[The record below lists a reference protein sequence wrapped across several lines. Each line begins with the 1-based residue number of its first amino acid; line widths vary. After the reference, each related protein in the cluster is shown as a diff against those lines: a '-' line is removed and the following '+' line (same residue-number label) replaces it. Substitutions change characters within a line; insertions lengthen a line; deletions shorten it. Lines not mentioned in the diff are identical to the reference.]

1 MRRAFDAGLG
11 RRICRFGRRQNNVKK
26 MGGRCIMFVLDVR
39 TNETEVGRQ
48 ALYWRGGKT
57 YPAIPIDCGSFR
69 DSFSASQYAGVTRS
83 IPSRMPTKMSVG
95 VKLSSSVLLAIFKKL
110 SSYTSAP
117 SPVM

>member
-1 MRRAFDAGLG
+1 MRHAFDVGLD

-26 MGGRCIMFVLDVR
+26 MGGRWIMFVLDVS
-39 TNETEVGRQ
+39 TNETEWEDRLFIGGRK
-48 ALYWRGGKT
+48 KT

-95 VKLSSSVLLAIFKKL
+95 VNLSPSVLLATFKKL